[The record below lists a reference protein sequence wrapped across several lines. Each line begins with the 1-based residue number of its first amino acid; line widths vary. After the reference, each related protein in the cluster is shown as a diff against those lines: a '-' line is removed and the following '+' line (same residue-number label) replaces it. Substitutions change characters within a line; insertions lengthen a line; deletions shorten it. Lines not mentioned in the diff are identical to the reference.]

1 MLVVGSIDGYLMKE
15 AYRDM
20 ASALSK
26 ADGIDYTDPE
36 ELLVATIMDLD
47 AMDGKGSVSL
57 LAKCSTSPNVNTRL
71 MAWHWHF
78 HFFILWFITYQNQLL
93 KMINVGGSSI
103 CLGDCPPDAILP
115 HEECNKANKIAYYS
129 ELHKVLGW
137 YLQLFGIHL
146 LIIWR
151 IRVKVVKRME
161 VLLEGLHMMLT
172 IDYVPAELVGKNV
185 RPMKKKKT
193 QWDLQSGL

>member
-1 MLVVGSIDGYLMKE
+1 MFEGSKNDTSINPRCWVAMNFKQSISYALLQSSVRPMYVGGSIDGYLMKE

-36 ELLVATIMDLD
+36 ELELLVATIMDLN

-57 LAKCSTSPNVNTRL
+57 LAECSTSPDVNTR
-71 MAWHWHF
+71 
-78 HFFILWFITYQNQLL
+78 
-93 KMINVGGSSI
+93 GSSV
-103 CLGDCPPDAILP
+103 CSGDCPPDAILR

-137 YLQLFGIHL
+137 YLQL
-146 LIIWR
+146 
-151 IRVKVVKRME
+151 
-161 VLLEGLHMMLT
+161 
-172 IDYVPAELVGKNV
+172 Y
-185 RPMKKKKT
+185 
-193 QWDLQSGL
+193 

>member
-1 MLVVGSIDGYLMKE
+1 
-15 AYRDM
+15 M

-57 LAKCSTSPNVNTRL
+57 LAKCSTSPNNTIK
-71 MAWHWHF
+71 
-78 HFFILWFITYQNQLL
+78 FFFNPKTTAKVHVLGSTYQNQLL
-93 KMINVGGSSI
+93 KMIDVGCSSI

-129 ELHKVLGW
+129 ELHKVLRWANGTRD
-137 YLQLFGIHL
+137 H
-146 LIIWR
+146 
-151 IRVKVVKRME
+151 E
-161 VLLEGLHMMLT
+161 
-172 IDYVPAELVGKNV
+172 VGKNV
-185 RPMKKKKT
+185 RPMKKKKKT

>member
-1 MLVVGSIDGYLMKE
+1 MFEGSKNDRSINPQCWVAMNFKQSIPYALLQTFSLE

-57 LAKCSTSPNVNTRL
+57 LAKCSTSPNNTIK
-71 MAWHWHF
+71 
-78 HFFILWFITYQNQLL
+78 FFFNPKTTAKVHVLGSTYQNQLL
-93 KMINVGGSSI
+93 KMIDVGGSSI

-129 ELHKVLGW
+129 ELHN
-137 YLQLFGIHL
+137 I
-146 LIIWR
+146 
-151 IRVKVVKRME
+151 
-161 VLLEGLHMMLT
+161 
-172 IDYVPAELVGKNV
+172 
-185 RPMKKKKT
+185 
-193 QWDLQSGL
+193 